1 MDDQEPLL
9 KELRAIRELLEK
21 MDSADRQRREDFVW
35 MLSWVPWIGMA
46 FLFLAAA
53 HGFGWF

>member
-1 MDDQEPLL
+1 
-9 KELRAIRELLEK
+9 
-21 MDSADRQRREDFVW
+21 MDSATRQRRENFDW

-46 FLFLAAA
+46 FLFLEAA

>member
-9 KELRAIRELLEK
+9 KEVRALRELLEK
-21 MDSADRQRREDFVW
+21 MDSATRQRRENFDW

-46 FLFLAAA
+46 FLFLEAA